1 MCKDRKQAEESVR
14 AGAILAF
21 NFFST
26 VALINLNKYV
36 FSRAQFG
43 FPAALSNLHYAV
55 SWACL
60 AALKRV
66 WPAAVPALDRKDLSR
81 DRDFLAMALLI
92 GSVTPLNN
100 MSLQLNPLPFYQT
113 AKLSVTPVVV
123 VVEYVLDRKVPSSAR
138 ALSLALVCLFVI
150 RMRPAP
156 RGDATDA
163 GAAGLL
169 CVAIWVPLAAG
180 YKVQFGRLRR
190 KLGNAPTLA
199 LMHALFPYALV
210 VQTLLSPL
218 VDPPGLLEYEWTPSA
233 AVAVAASGIGA
244 FFVNFSGFLV
254 VGHLGAIA
262 HVLLGQAKSAMT
274 LLVAAVVFGTSYS
287 VSEIVCATGA
297 MSAIVMYSV
306 LR

>member
-1 MCKDRKQAEESVR
+1 METR
-14 AGAILAF
+14 
-21 NFFST
+21 
-26 VALINLNKYV
+26 
-36 FSRAQFG
+36 
-43 FPAALSNLHYAV
+43 
-55 SWACL
+55 
-60 AALKRV
+60 
-66 WPAAVPALDRKDLSR
+66 
-81 DRDFLAMALLI
+81 
-92 GSVTPLNN
+92 
-100 MSLQLNPLPFYQT
+100 
-113 AKLSVTPVVV
+113 
-123 VVEYVLDRKVPSSAR
+123 
-138 ALSLALVCLFVI
+138 
-150 RMRPAP
+150 
-156 RGDATDA
+156 RGDA
-163 GAAGLL
+163 AAATQTFGRDQR
-169 CVAIWVPLAAG
+169 APQVPLAAG

-199 LMHALFPYALV
+199 LMHALFPYGRGADIPQRRVAATPWLRRGYSAESGRDDAAGASMIFRGDGSRRHHGRDVGTRTDRRRRYALV